1 MHLYADGTNV
11 AFGYEGGNGLA
22 QGDYRVVTRGDR
34 MGIVTTFTYDAA
46 YKLASASTPANATQ
60 TVVQTLRAAEGQ
72 GKGIALAGQ
81 ALPLDSIY
89 TRLDGPRTDVTDV
102 SKWWVNRYG
111 APVRS
116 RNPVGMESRIT
127 YAVGFPALPA
137 TLIDAAGMTTVAHY
151 NARGL
156 ADTVVA
162 RSPYGTSDSSRTTIT
177 WDGTWDRPLTV
188 TDPNGLVTTNTY
200 DAVNGNL
207 HGTCAQGS
215 PAPLMLRAY
224 GSGAGPSGCRTGGI
238 GATMPRTD
246 GSRSRTRSGS
256 RVRRMCMGSR
266 VETPST
272 SLIRLGCV
280 PAIHSAQIVKCR
292 RQVHDPF
299 PT

>member
-1 MHLYADGTNV
+1 M
-11 AFGYEGGNGLA
+11 
-22 QGDYRVVTRGDR
+22 
-34 MGIVTTFTYDAA
+34 
-46 YKLASASTPANATQ
+46 
-60 TVVQTLRAAEGQ
+60 
-72 GKGIALAGQ
+72 
-81 ALPLDSIY
+81 
-89 TRLDGPRTDVTDV
+89 TDV

-127 YAVGFPALPA
+127 YAVGVPALPA

-207 HGTCAQGS
+207 LSTRVGANTSRTVSYGYDPVS
-215 PAPLMLRAY
+215 KLLRRV
-224 GSGAGPSGCRTGGI
+224 SIPTGGVDSLHYD
-238 GATMPRTD
+238 TELSNVQS
-246 GSRSRTRSGS
+246 SRSPRG
-256 RVRRMCMGSR
+256 VVAWGFKD
-266 VETPST
+266 
-272 SLIRLGCV
+272 RLGRDTLIV
-280 PAIHSAQIVKCR
+280 SSVDTIVGTTTKQQLQRFVYDLAGRVKEVRVSAPGISYVWVR
-292 RQVHDPF
+292 GWRPRQLL
-299 PT
+299 